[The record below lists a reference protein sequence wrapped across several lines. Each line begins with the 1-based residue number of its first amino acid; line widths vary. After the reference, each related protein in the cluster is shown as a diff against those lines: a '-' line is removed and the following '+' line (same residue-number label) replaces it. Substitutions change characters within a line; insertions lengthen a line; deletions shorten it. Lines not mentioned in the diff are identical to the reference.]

1 MLCGMEKVPMT
12 PQGFAALKDELA
24 ELKAERPKI
33 SQEIGTAREHGDL
46 RENAE
51 YHAAKDK
58 QGMQEARIAE
68 LEDKISRAEVI
79 DPSTLGGSRV
89 KFGARVVLEDV
100 DSGKVVEYRIV
111 GPDES
116 DLSKGDISVT
126 SPVAKA
132 LINREVGD
140 EVKVK
145 APGGDKMYEISD
157 LRWD

>member
-1 MLCGMEKVPMT
+1 MERVPMT
-12 PQGFAALKDELA
+12 PEGFQALKEELA
-24 ELKAERPKI
+24 RQKAERPKI

-58 QGMQEARIAE
+58 QGLNEARIADI
-68 LEDKISRAEVI
+68 EDKLSRAEVI
-79 DPSTLGGSRV
+79 DPSQLSGDRV
-89 KFGARVVLEDV
+89 KFGARVLLEDV
-100 DSGKVVEYRIV
+100 DSGTEVAYRIV
-111 GPDES
+111 GPEEADI
-116 DLSKGDISVT
+116 DQGTISVT

-145 APGGDKMYEISD
+145 APGGLRTYEIVD
-157 LRWD
+157 VRWQ